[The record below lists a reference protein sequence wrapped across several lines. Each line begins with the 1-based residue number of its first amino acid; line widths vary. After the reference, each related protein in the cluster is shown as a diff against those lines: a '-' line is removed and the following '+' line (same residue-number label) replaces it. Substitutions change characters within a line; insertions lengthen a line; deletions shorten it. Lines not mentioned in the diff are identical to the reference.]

1 MRLTALAVYLSLLKK
16 GTKKDDPGAGNM
28 HFVRFDFE
36 GSFSATFSYRTEGG
50 LHISRKSF
58 VYQSLNICSNTK
70 LTRITA
76 DAVVDR
82 LDDVS
87 PHHALQVKKAFPIT
101 SPFRDIR
108 YRDLAEAL
116 LSNLLGGMGFFHG
129 DSKISQMKSDDAVD
143 IESLVSSGKAMVDTK
158 IKKTKASSLLSF
170 TPSRSSFPRGF
181 LWDEGFHLLPVMEWD
196 IDLAIYVLKSW
207 LGQMDEDGWIAREQI
222 LGEEARSKV
231 PEQFQVQYPHH
242 ANPPTFLA
250 LVLPSLLAKLTSKS
264 PYNGHK
270 SKYITTE
277 KERLTLLKTLYPS
290 LSQYYM
296 HFRRTQAG
304 IFNNDTYPRPEGTI
318 DGEGFRWRGRTAHH
332 TLTSGLDDY
341 PRAQVPSPGE
351 LHVDALAWV
360 GASAKA
366 LLELAEML
374 GLQDEA
380 AVFRDHL
387 HDAQH
392 NLDVLHWSDQ
402 EKVYCDATVEKG
414 DGRYA
419 HVCHTGYVS
428 LMPLLLG
435 LMNSTHPRLP
445 DLLDSLA
452 NPDTLWSAH
461 GLRSLSAKSDLYG
474 KGDNY
479 WRGAVWM
486 NLNTLAVLRLH
497 EIGMEKEDSESA
509 VVSSRA
515 LELAEELRT
524 KVVGTVYTSWMTTG
538 FVWEQYGD
546 QNGEGR
552 RSRGFTGWTAV
563 VLLLLGLEFGTA
575 SPPGI
580 VDAVGHGSSM
590 DSVLPGDAAMVGGV
604 VTGQMVSTKTVVLW
618 AAVTL
623 LVMVLRRRLLRF
635 TGRIAGAWRARGS
648 RDFEMGRAEHGG
660 KYEQGNALD
669 ARTD

>member
-1 MRLTALAVYLSLLKK
+1 M
-16 GTKKDDPGAGNM
+16 
-28 HFVRFDFE
+28 
-36 GSFSATFSYRTEGG
+36 
-50 LHISRKSF
+50 
-58 VYQSLNICSNTK
+58 
-70 LTRITA
+70 
-76 DAVVDR
+76 
-82 LDDVS
+82 
-87 PHHALQVKKAFPIT
+87 
-101 SPFRDIR
+101 
-108 YRDLAEAL
+108 
-116 LSNLLGGMGFFHG
+116 GGMGFFYG
-129 DSKISQMKSDDAVD
+129 DSKVSQIKAEDAQD

-170 TPSRSSFPRGF
+170 TPSRSFFPRGF

-196 IDLAIYVLKSW
+196 IDLAISVLNSW

-222 LGEEARSKV
+222 LGQEARSKV

-250 LVLPSLLAKLTSKS
+250 LVLPSLLAKLTSKT

-277 KERLTLLKTLYPS
+277 SERIALLKTLYPS
-290 LSQYYM
+290 LSRYYM

-332 TLTSGLDDY
+332 TLASGLDDY

-366 LLELAEML
+366 LLELAEHL
-374 GLQDEA
+374 DLKDEA
-380 AVFRDHL
+380 SVFREHL

-402 EKVYCDATVEKG
+402 ERVYCDANVENHGK
-414 DGRYA
+414 YA
-419 HVCHTGYVS
+419 HVCHKGYVS
-428 LMPLLLG
+428 IMPLLLG

-445 DLLDSLA
+445 DLLDSLSDPA
-452 NPDTLWSAH
+452 TLWSAH
-461 GLRSLSAKSDLYG
+461 GLRSLSASSDLYG
-474 KGDNY
+474 RGENY

-497 EIGMEKEDSESA
+497 EIGVEKDGEATISM
-509 VVSSRA
+509 RA
-515 LELAEELRT
+515 LKLAEELRT
-524 KVVGTVYTSWMTTG
+524 KVVGTVYMSWETTG
-538 FVWEQYGD
+538 YVWEQYGD
-546 QNGEGR
+546 QIGEGR

-563 VLLLLGLEFGTA
+563 VLLLLGLEFGAT
-575 SPPGI
+575 SQGGI
-580 VDAVGHGSSM
+580 GDAGGHSSNVDLA
-590 DSVLPGDAAMVGGV
+590 LPGDTGLVSGM
-604 VTGQMVSTKTVVLW
+604 VTGQMVSSKTVVFW

-623 LVMVLRRRLLRF
+623 LVMFLRRRLLRF
-635 TGRIAGAWRARGS
+635 TGRIAGAWRARGNRGS
-648 RDFEMGRAEHGG
+648 ELGRAERGG
-660 KYEQGNALD
+660 KNEQGIAMD
-669 ARTD
+669 GRTD